1 MVQVDN
7 LSFSY
12 VVNETRFR
20 ILDNISFTL
29 AKSRVLCII
38 GPSGCG
44 KTTLLFNIAGLIRPD
59 SGSVSIDGV
68 TIEKPREKTAMI
80 FQHFGLLPWLN
91 IFDNVAVGLKIRGFP
106 KASIKRRVDVNL
118 NHFGISHLSEKYPK
132 HLSGGEKQRV
142 AIARAF
148 VLRPDLLLLDEPF
161 SAIDALTREALQ
173 EFLISVW
180 EEWKPTIIHVTHD
193 IEEAVF
199 LGTDILLLG
208 RNGAIRYT
216 YTLPSEKGRHFRKS
230 GLFFEATS
238 TLRDYM
244 RGIIDETP
252 H

>member
-1 MVQVDN
+1 MVTVDN

-12 VVNETRFR
+12 MVNKKRFQ
-20 ILDNISFTL
+20 ILDNISFSL
-29 AKSRVLCII
+29 ARSQILCIV

-44 KTTLLFNIAGLIRPD
+44 KTTLLFNIAGLVKPD
-59 SGSVSIDGV
+59 SGSVSVDGI
-68 TIEKPREKTAMI
+68 TIQQPREKTAMI

-91 IFDNVAVGLKIRGFP
+91 VFDNVAVGLKIRDIP
-106 KASIKRRVDVNL
+106 KESIRKRIDFSL
-118 NHFGISHLSEKYPK
+118 NHFRISHLSEKYPK

-148 VLRPDLLLLDEPF
+148 VLRPDVLLLDEPF

-173 EFLISVW
+173 EFLVSVW

-199 LGTDILLLG
+199 LGTEILLLG
-208 RNGAIRYT
+208 RNGTIRQMYN
-216 YTLPSEKGRHFRKS
+216 LPDAKGNNFRNS
-230 GLFFEATS
+230 RLFFEATS